1 MIQHQTQIRVRYGDT
16 DKMSYVYY
24 GKYAEY
30 CEVGRTEFLRSM
42 GISYKQMEEAGVMLP
57 VAEYNIRYHRAA
69 KYDDL
74 LTITTILPEKP
85 TAKFKTEYLIHNEL
99 GEHLATAKVIL
110 VFVNIATNKV
120 MRVPKDVLAA
130 VEKCWESSR

>member
-1 MIQHQTQIRVRYGDT
+1 MIQHQTQVRVRYGDT
-16 DKMSYVYY
+16 DKMAYVYY

-30 CEVGRTEFLRSM
+30 CEVGRTELIRSL
-42 GISYKQMEEAGVMLP
+42 GISYKEMEDDGVMLP
-57 VAEYNIRYHRAA
+57 VGEYNIRYHRPA

-85 TAKFKTEYLIHNEL
+85 TAKFITEYLIHNQL

-110 VFVNIATNKV
+110 VFVQIATNKV
-120 MRVPKDVLAA
+120 VRAPEYVMGA
-130 VEKCWESSR
+130 VEKLWQTS